1 MIAKIYNNL
10 INFGILNLKMLK
22 IFSIII
28 SVDYIK
34 RRVNFILKSN
44 ILYYF
49 KKSFKLVTLLII
61 AAAII
66 IGIILIK
73 YKPVYKVTFFGEEV
87 GYITNK
93 NSFEK
98 IIEEDILTSE
108 EVNVAYITLDS
119 LPSYEFKLIDKLCDT
134 NEQEILDKIA
144 KSSQTTYKMYA
155 ITLDGNNQS
164 YVNTMEEAEEVVAKI
179 KESNSNTNIELGITE
194 IYTTNLEELNTVKV
208 ADAESDI
215 SNTVNEAKKQEEEKN
230 AKTFNG
236 VYFSVKPV
244 TGTITSRF
252 GSKESIRTS
261 AHKGID
267 IGAPNGTPIYA
278 AADGT
283 VTYAGY
289 NSGGYGNLVIISHG
303 NGIETYYGHCSKI
316 YIKKGQTVVAGDN
329 IAAVGS
335 TGRSTGNHLHF
346 EIRLNGSQINP
357 QRYVYN

>member
-1 MIAKIYNNL
+1 
-10 INFGILNLKMLK
+10 MLK
-22 IFSIII
+22 ICSIII
-28 SVDYIK
+28 MPAYIK
-34 RRVNFILKSN
+34 RRVNFILKSR

-49 KKSFKLVTLLII
+49 KRSFKLITLLII
-61 AAAII
+61 AAAIVTCI
-66 IGIILIK
+66 VLIK

-87 GYITNK
+87 GYITSK
-93 NSFEK
+93 NGFEK
-98 IIEEDILTSE
+98 VIEEDILTSKE
-108 EVNVAYITLDS
+108 LNVAYITLDS
-119 LPSYEFKLIDKLCDT
+119 LPSYEFKLIDKACNT

-144 KSSQTTYKMYA
+144 KSSETTYKMYA

-179 KESNSNTNIELGITE
+179 KEDNSKTDLKLGITE

-208 ADAESDI
+208 ADAESTI
-215 SNTVNEAKKQEEEKN
+215 TNTVNEAEKQKQAQKKQEQEKSN
-230 AKTFNG
+230 KTFNG

-252 GSKESIRTS
+252 GSKESIRKS

-283 VTYAGY
+283 VTYASY

-303 NGIETYYGHCSKI
+303 NGIETYYGHCSKL
-316 YIKKGQTVVAGDN
+316 YVKKGQKVSAGDN

-346 EIRLNGSQINP
+346 EIRQNGSQINP

>member
-1 MIAKIYNNL
+1 MPA
-10 INFGILNLKMLK
+10 
-22 IFSIII
+22 
-28 SVDYIK
+28 YIK
-34 RRVNFILKSN
+34 RRVNFILKSR

-49 KKSFKLVTLLII
+49 KRSFKLITLLII
-61 AAAII
+61 AAAIVTCI
-66 IGIILIK
+66 VLIK

-87 GYITNK
+87 GYITSK
-93 NSFEK
+93 NGFEK
-98 IIEEDILTSE
+98 VIEEDILTSK
-108 EVNVAYITLDS
+108 EVNVAYITLAS
-119 LPSYEFKLIDKLCDT
+119 LPSYEFKLIDKACNT

-144 KSSQTTYKMYA
+144 KSSETTYKMYA

-164 YVNTMEEAEEVVAKI
+164 YVNTMEEAEEVVSKI
-179 KESNSNTNIELGITE
+179 KEDNSKSDLKLGITE

-208 ADAESDI
+208 ADAESTI
-215 SNTVNEAKKQEEEKN
+215 SNTVNEAEKQKQAQKKQEQEKSN
-230 AKTFNG
+230 KVFNG

-252 GSKESIRTS
+252 GSKESIRKS

-283 VTYAGY
+283 VTYASY

-303 NGIETYYGHCSKI
+303 NGIETYYGHCSKL
-316 YIKKGQTVVAGDN
+316 YVKKGQKVSAGDN

-346 EIRLNGSQINP
+346 EIRQNGSQINP

>member
-1 MIAKIYNNL
+1 MPA
-10 INFGILNLKMLK
+10 
-22 IFSIII
+22 
-28 SVDYIK
+28 YIK
-34 RRVNFILKSN
+34 RRVNFILKSR

-49 KKSFKLVTLLII
+49 KRSFKLITLLII
-61 AAAII
+61 AAAIVTCI
-66 IGIILIK
+66 VLIK

-87 GYITNK
+87 GYITSK
-93 NSFEK
+93 NGFEK
-98 IIEEDILTSE
+98 VIEEDILTSK
-108 EVNVAYITLDS
+108 EVNVAYITLAS
-119 LPSYEFKLIDKLCDT
+119 LPSYEFKLIDKACNT

-144 KSSQTTYKMYA
+144 KSSETTYKMYA

-164 YVNTMEEAEEVVAKI
+164 YVNTMEEAEEVVSKI
-179 KESNSNTNIELGITE
+179 KEDNSKSDLKLGITE

-208 ADAESDI
+208 ADAESTI
-215 SNTVNEAKKQEEEKN
+215 SNTVNEAEKQKQAQKKQEQEKSN
-230 AKTFNG
+230 KVFNG

-252 GSKESIRTS
+252 GSKESIRKS

-283 VTYAGY
+283 VTYASY

-303 NGIETYYGHCSKI
+303 NGIETYYGHCSKL
-316 YIKKGQTVVAGDN
+316 YVKKGQSVSAGDN

-346 EIRLNGSQINP
+346 EIRQNGSQINP

>member
-1 MIAKIYNNL
+1 MRKIC
-10 INFGILNLKMLK
+10 
-22 IFSIII
+22 SIII
-28 SVDYIK
+28 NVAYIK
-34 RRVNFILKSN
+34 RRVNFILKSR

-49 KKSFKLVTLLII
+49 KKSFKLITLLII
-61 AAAII
+61 AIAIVV
-66 IGIILIK
+66 GIVFIK

-108 EVNVAYITLDS
+108 EVNIAYITLDS
-119 LPSYEFKLIDKLCDT
+119 IPSYEFKLIDRTCNT

-144 KSSQTTYKMYA
+144 KSSETTYKMYA

-179 KESNSNTNIELGITE
+179 KNDNSKSDLKLGITE

-208 ADAESDI
+208 ADAESNI
-215 SNTVNEAKKQEEEKN
+215 SNTVNEAKKQEQVKSD
-230 AKTFNG
+230 KTFNG

-252 GSKESIRTS
+252 GSKESIRKS

-267 IGAPNGTPIYA
+267 IGSPNGTPIYA

-283 VTYAGY
+283 VTYSGY

-303 NGIETYYGHCSKI
+303 NGIETYYAHCSKL
-316 YIKKGQTVVAGDN
+316 YVKKGQKVSAGDN

-346 EIRLNGSQINP
+346 EIRQNGSQINP

>member
-1 MIAKIYNNL
+1 M
-10 INFGILNLKMLK
+10 
-22 IFSIII
+22 
-28 SVDYIK
+28 
-34 RRVNFILKSN
+34 NFILKSR

-49 KKSFKLVTLLII
+49 KKSFKLITLLII
-61 AAAII
+61 AAAIAVS
-66 IGIILIK
+66 IILIK

-93 NSFEK
+93 NGFEK
-98 IIEEDILTSE
+98 IIEDDILTSD

-119 LPSYEFKLIDKLCDT
+119 LPSYEFKWIDKTCNT

-144 KSSQTTYKMYA
+144 KSSETTYKMYA

-164 YVNTMEEAEEVVAKI
+164 YVNTMEEAEEVVKKI
-179 KESNSNTNIELGITE
+179 KEDNSKGDLKLGITE
-194 IYTTNLEELNTVKV
+194 VYTTNLEELNTVKV
-208 ADAESDI
+208 ADAENSI
-215 SNTVNEAKKQEEEKN
+215 SNTVNEAKKQEEAQKKQEQVKN
-230 AKTFNG
+230 NKTFNG

-252 GSKESIRTS
+252 GSKESIRKS

-283 VTYAGY
+283 VTYASY

-303 NGIETYYGHCSKI
+303 NGIETYYGHCSKL
-316 YIKKGQTVVAGDN
+316 YVKKGQSVSAGDN

-346 EIRLNGSQINP
+346 EIRQNGSQINP

>member
-1 MIAKIYNNL
+1 M
-10 INFGILNLKMLK
+10 
-22 IFSIII
+22 
-28 SVDYIK
+28 
-34 RRVNFILKSN
+34 NFILKSR

-49 KKSFKLVTLLII
+49 KRSFKLITLLII
-61 AAAII
+61 AAAIAVS
-66 IGIILIK
+66 IILIK

-93 NSFEK
+93 NGFEK
-98 IIEEDILTSE
+98 IIEDDILTSD

-119 LPSYEFKLIDKLCDT
+119 LPSYEFKWIDKTCNT

-144 KSSQTTYKMYA
+144 KSSETTYKMYA

-164 YVNTMEEAEEVVAKI
+164 YVNTMEEAEEVVKKI
-179 KESNSNTNIELGITE
+179 KEDNSKGDLKLGITE
-194 IYTTNLEELNTVKV
+194 VYTTNLEELNTVKV
-208 ADAESDI
+208 ADAENSI
-215 SNTVNEAKKQEEEKN
+215 SNTVNEAKKQEEAQKKQEQVKN
-230 AKTFNG
+230 NKTFNG

-252 GSKESIRTS
+252 GSKESIRKS

-283 VTYAGY
+283 VTYASY

-303 NGIETYYGHCSKI
+303 NGIETYYGHCSKL
-316 YIKKGQTVVAGDN
+316 YVKKGQSVSAGDN

-346 EIRLNGSQINP
+346 EIRQNGSQINP

>member
-1 MIAKIYNNL
+1 MSL
-10 INFGILNLKMLK
+10 I
-22 IFSIII
+22 
-28 SVDYIK
+28 VK
-34 RRVNFILKSN
+34 RRVKFILRNK

-49 KKSFKLVTLLII
+49 KRSFKLVTLLLIG
-61 AAAII
+61 AAII
-66 IGIILIK
+66 ISIVLLK

-98 IIEEDILTSE
+98 IIEEDILSSDQ
-108 EVNVAYITLDS
+108 VNVAYITLDS
-119 LPSYEFKLIDKLCDT
+119 IPTYEFKLINKSDNT

-144 KSSQTTYKMYA
+144 NSSQTTYKMYA
-155 ITLDGNNQS
+155 ITLDGNNKS
-164 YVNTMEEAEEVVAKI
+164 YVNTMEEAEQVVANL
-179 KESNSNTNIELGITE
+179 KEENSNSDLKLGITE
-194 IYTTNLEELNTVKV
+194 VYTTNLEELNTVKV
-208 ADAESDI
+208 ADAKDSID
-215 SNTVNEAKKQEEEKN
+215 NTVSEANEAKKQEE
-230 AKTFNG
+230 AKKLNTLNG

-252 GSKESIRTS
+252 GSKESIRKS

-267 IGAPNGTPIYA
+267 IGAPNGTTIYA

-303 NGIETYYGHCSKI
+303 NGVETYYGHCSKI
-316 YIKKGQTVVAGDN
+316 FTKKGQTVKAGDK

-346 EIRLNGSQINP
+346 EIRQNGSQINP
-357 QRYVYN
+357 QKYVYK

>member
-1 MIAKIYNNL
+1 
-10 INFGILNLKMLK
+10 MLA
-22 IFSIII
+22 
-28 SVDYIK
+28 YIK
-34 RRVNFILKSN
+34 RRVNFILKSR

-49 KKSFKLVTLLII
+49 KKSFKLITLLII
-61 AAAII
+61 ATAIV
-66 IGIILIK
+66 IGIVFIK

-98 IIEEDILTSE
+98 IIEEDILTSK

-119 LPSYEFKLIDKLCDT
+119 IPSYEFKLIDKTCNT

-144 KSSQTTYKMYA
+144 KSSETTYKMYA

-179 KESNSNTNIELGITE
+179 KNDNSKNDLKLGITE

-208 ADAESDI
+208 ADAESNI
-215 SNTVNEAKKQEEEKN
+215 SNTVNEAKKQEQVKS

-252 GSKESIRTS
+252 GSKESIRKS

-267 IGAPNGTPIYA
+267 IGSPNGTPIYA
-278 AADGT
+278 TADGT
-283 VTYAGY
+283 VTYSGY

-303 NGIETYYGHCSKI
+303 NGIETYYAHCSKL
-316 YIKKGQTVVAGDN
+316 YVKKGQKVNAGDN

-346 EIRLNGSQINP
+346 EIRQNGSQINP

>member
-1 MIAKIYNNL
+1 M
-10 INFGILNLKMLK
+10 
-22 IFSIII
+22 
-28 SVDYIK
+28 
-34 RRVNFILKSN
+34 NFILKSR

-49 KKSFKLVTLLII
+49 KKSFKLITLLII
-61 AAAII
+61 AVAIAVS
-66 IGIILIK
+66 IILIK

-93 NSFEK
+93 NGFEK
-98 IIEEDILTSE
+98 IIEDDILTSD

-119 LPSYEFKLIDKLCDT
+119 LPSYEFKWIDKTCNT

-144 KSSQTTYKMYA
+144 KSSETTYKMYA

-164 YVNTMEEAEEVVAKI
+164 YVNTMEEAEEVVKKI
-179 KESNSNTNIELGITE
+179 KEDNSKGDLKLGITE
-194 IYTTNLEELNTVKV
+194 VYTTNLEELNTVKV
-208 ADAESDI
+208 ADAENSI
-215 SNTVNEAKKQEEEKN
+215 SNTVNEAKKQEEAQKKQEQVKN
-230 AKTFNG
+230 NKTFNG

-252 GSKESIRTS
+252 GSKESIRKS

-283 VTYAGY
+283 VTYASY

-303 NGIETYYGHCSKI
+303 NGIETYYGHCSKL
-316 YIKKGQTVVAGDN
+316 YVKKGQSVSAGDN

-346 EIRLNGSQINP
+346 EIRQNGSQINP

>member
-1 MIAKIYNNL
+1 MRKIC
-10 INFGILNLKMLK
+10 
-22 IFSIII
+22 SIII
-28 SVDYIK
+28 NVAYIK
-34 RRVNFILKSN
+34 RRVNFILKSR

-49 KKSFKLVTLLII
+49 KKSFKLITLLII
-61 AAAII
+61 AIAIVV
-66 IGIILIK
+66 GIVFIK

-119 LPSYEFKLIDKLCDT
+119 IPSYEFKLIDRTCNT

-144 KSSQTTYKMYA
+144 KSSETTYKMYA

-179 KESNSNTNIELGITE
+179 KNDNSKSDLKLGITE

-208 ADAESDI
+208 ADAESNI
-215 SNTVNEAKKQEEEKN
+215 SNTVNEAKKQEQVKSD
-230 AKTFNG
+230 KTFNG

-252 GSKESIRTS
+252 GSKESIRKS

-267 IGAPNGTPIYA
+267 IGSPNGTPIYA

-283 VTYAGY
+283 VTYSGY

-303 NGIETYYGHCSKI
+303 NGIETYYAHCSKL
-316 YIKKGQTVVAGDN
+316 YVKKGQKVSAGDN

-346 EIRLNGSQINP
+346 EIRQNGSQINP

>member
-1 MIAKIYNNL
+1 MPA
-10 INFGILNLKMLK
+10 
-22 IFSIII
+22 
-28 SVDYIK
+28 YIK
-34 RRVNFILKSN
+34 RRVNFILKSR

-49 KKSFKLVTLLII
+49 KRSFKLITLLII
-61 AAAII
+61 AAAIVTCI
-66 IGIILIK
+66 VLIK

-87 GYITNK
+87 GYITSK
-93 NSFEK
+93 NGFEK
-98 IIEEDILTSE
+98 VIEEDILTSKE
-108 EVNVAYITLDS
+108 LNVAYITLDS
-119 LPSYEFKLIDKLCDT
+119 LPSYEFKLIDKACNT

-144 KSSQTTYKMYA
+144 KSSETTYKMYA

-179 KESNSNTNIELGITE
+179 KEDNSKTDLKLGITE

-208 ADAESDI
+208 ADAESTI
-215 SNTVNEAKKQEEEKN
+215 TNTVNEAEKQKQAQKKQEQEKSN
-230 AKTFNG
+230 KTFNG

-252 GSKESIRTS
+252 GSKESIRKS

-283 VTYAGY
+283 VTYASY

-303 NGIETYYGHCSKI
+303 NGIETYYGHCSKL
-316 YIKKGQTVVAGDN
+316 YVKKGQKVSAGDN

-346 EIRLNGSQINP
+346 EIRQNGSQINP

>member
-1 MIAKIYNNL
+1 
-10 INFGILNLKMLK
+10 MLK
-22 IFSIII
+22 ICSIITK
-28 SVDYIK
+28 VAYIK
-34 RRVNFILKSN
+34 RRVKFILRSK

-49 KKSFKLVTLLII
+49 KLSFKLVTLLLI

-66 IGIILIK
+66 ISIVLLK

-98 IIEEDILTSE
+98 VIEEDILTSNE
-108 EVNVAYITLDS
+108 TDVAYITLDS
-119 LPSYEFKLIDKLCDT
+119 IPTYEFKLINKSDDT

-144 KSSQTTYKMYA
+144 NATETTYKKYA
-155 ITLDGNNQS
+155 ITLNGENKT
-164 YVNTMEEAEEVVAKI
+164 YVNTMEEAEQVVAKI
-179 KESNSNTNIELGITE
+179 KEEKQNSDVKLGITE
-194 IYTTNLEELNTVKV
+194 VYTTNLEELNTVQV
-208 ADAESDI
+208 AEAETSINNTLNDSKKSTAKEESTKTQENKTN
-215 SNTVNEAKKQEEEKN
+215 SNGSGNIL
-230 AKTFNG
+230 NG
-236 VYFSVKPV
+236 VNFSVKPV

-252 GSKESIRTS
+252 GSKESIRKN

-267 IGAPNGTPIYA
+267 IGAPNGTTIYA
-278 AADGT
+278 AADGK
-283 VTYAGY
+283 VTYATY

-316 YIKKGQTVVAGDN
+316 YVKKGQTVSAGDS

-346 EIRLNGSQINP
+346 EIRQNDSQINP
-357 QRYVYN
+357 QKYVYK

>member
-1 MIAKIYNNL
+1 M
-10 INFGILNLKMLK
+10 
-22 IFSIII
+22 
-28 SVDYIK
+28 
-34 RRVNFILKSN
+34 NFILKSR

-49 KKSFKLVTLLII
+49 KRSFKLITLLII
-61 AAAII
+61 AVAIAVS
-66 IGIILIK
+66 IILIK

-93 NSFEK
+93 NGFEK
-98 IIEEDILTSE
+98 IIEDDILTSD

-119 LPSYEFKLIDKLCDT
+119 LPSYEFKWIDKTCNT

-144 KSSQTTYKMYA
+144 KSSETTYKMYA

-164 YVNTMEEAEEVVAKI
+164 YVNTMEEAEEVVKKI
-179 KESNSNTNIELGITE
+179 KEDNSKGDLKLGITE
-194 IYTTNLEELNTVKV
+194 VYTTNLEELNTVKV
-208 ADAESDI
+208 ADAENSI
-215 SNTVNEAKKQEEEKN
+215 SNTVNEAKKQEEAQKKQEQVKN
-230 AKTFNG
+230 NKTFNG

-252 GSKESIRTS
+252 GSKESIRKS

-283 VTYAGY
+283 VTYASY

-303 NGIETYYGHCSKI
+303 NGIETYYGHCSKL
-316 YIKKGQTVVAGDN
+316 YVKKGQSVSAGDN

-346 EIRLNGSQINP
+346 EIRQNGSQINP

>member
-1 MIAKIYNNL
+1 MPA
-10 INFGILNLKMLK
+10 
-22 IFSIII
+22 
-28 SVDYIK
+28 YIK
-34 RRVNFILKSN
+34 RRVNFILKSR

-49 KKSFKLVTLLII
+49 KRSFKLITLLII
-61 AAAII
+61 AAAIVTCI
-66 IGIILIK
+66 VLIK

-87 GYITNK
+87 GYITSK
-93 NSFEK
+93 NGFEK
-98 IIEEDILTSE
+98 VIEEDILTSK
-108 EVNVAYITLDS
+108 EVNVAYITLAS
-119 LPSYEFKLIDKLCDT
+119 LPSYEFKLIDKACNT

-144 KSSQTTYKMYA
+144 KSSETTYKMYA

-164 YVNTMEEAEEVVAKI
+164 YVNTMEEAEEVVSKI
-179 KESNSNTNIELGITE
+179 KEDNSKSDLKLGITE

-208 ADAESDI
+208 ADAESTI
-215 SNTVNEAKKQEEEKN
+215 SNTVNEAEKQKQAQKKQEQEKSN
-230 AKTFNG
+230 KVFNG

-252 GSKESIRTS
+252 GSKESIRKS

-283 VTYAGY
+283 VTYASY

-303 NGIETYYGHCSKI
+303 NGIETYYGHCSKL
-316 YIKKGQTVVAGDN
+316 YVKKGQSVSAGDN

-346 EIRLNGSQINP
+346 EIRQNGSQINP
-357 QRYVYN
+357 QKYVYN

>member
-1 MIAKIYNNL
+1 M
-10 INFGILNLKMLK
+10 
-22 IFSIII
+22 
-28 SVDYIK
+28 
-34 RRVNFILKSN
+34 NFILKSR

-49 KKSFKLVTLLII
+49 KKSFKLITLLII
-61 AAAII
+61 AAAIVVSI
-66 IGIILIK
+66 VLIK
-73 YKPVYKVTFFGEEV
+73 YKPVYKVNFFGEEV

-98 IIEEDILTSE
+98 IIEEDILTSNE
-108 EVNVAYITLDS
+108 ANVAYITLDS
-119 LPSYEFKLIDKLCDT
+119 LPSYEFKLIDKTCNT

-144 KSSQTTYKMYA
+144 KSSETTYKMYA

-179 KESNSNTNIELGITE
+179 KEDNSKSDLKLGITE

-208 ADAESDI
+208 ADAESSI
-215 SNTVNEAKKQEEEKN
+215 SNTVNETKKQEQAKN
-230 AKTFNG
+230 TKTFNG

-261 AHKGID
+261 SHKGID

-283 VTYAGY
+283 VTYASY

-303 NGIETYYGHCSKI
+303 NGIETYYGHCSKL
-316 YIKKGQTVVAGDN
+316 YVKKGQKVSAGDN

-346 EIRLNGSQINP
+346 EIRQNGSQINP
-357 QRYVYN
+357 QKYVYN

>member
-1 MIAKIYNNL
+1 MRKIC
-10 INFGILNLKMLK
+10 
-22 IFSIII
+22 SIII
-28 SVDYIK
+28 NVAYIK
-34 RRVNFILKSN
+34 RRVNFILKSR

-49 KKSFKLVTLLII
+49 KKSFKLITLLII
-61 AAAII
+61 AIAIVV
-66 IGIILIK
+66 GIVFIK

-119 LPSYEFKLIDKLCDT
+119 IPSYEFKLIDRTCNT

-144 KSSQTTYKMYA
+144 KSSETTYKMYA

-164 YVNTMEEAEEVVAKI
+164 YVNTMEEAEEVVTKI
-179 KESNSNTNIELGITE
+179 KNDNSKSDLKLGITE

-208 ADAESDI
+208 ADAESNI
-215 SNTVNEAKKQEEEKN
+215 SNTVNEAKKQEQIKSD
-230 AKTFNG
+230 KTFNG

-267 IGAPNGTPIYA
+267 IGSPNGTPIYA

-283 VTYAGY
+283 VTYSGY

-303 NGIETYYGHCSKI
+303 NGIETYYAHCSKL
-316 YIKKGQTVVAGDN
+316 YVKKGQKVSAGDN

-346 EIRLNGSQINP
+346 EIRQNGSQINP

>member
-1 MIAKIYNNL
+1 M
-10 INFGILNLKMLK
+10 
-22 IFSIII
+22 
-28 SVDYIK
+28 
-34 RRVNFILKSN
+34 NFILKSR

-49 KKSFKLVTLLII
+49 KRSFKLITLLII
-61 AAAII
+61 AAAIAVC
-66 IGIILIK
+66 IILIK

-93 NSFEK
+93 NGFEK
-98 IIEEDILTSE
+98 IIEDDILTSDE
-108 EVNVAYITLDS
+108 INVAYITLDS
-119 LPSYEFKLIDKLCDT
+119 LPSYEFKWIDKTCNT

-144 KSSQTTYKMYA
+144 KSSETTYKMYA

-164 YVNTMEEAEEVVAKI
+164 YVNTMEEAEEVVKKI
-179 KESNSNTNIELGITE
+179 KDDNSKSDLKLGITE
-194 IYTTNLEELNTVKV
+194 VYTTNLEELNTVKV
-208 ADAESDI
+208 ADAENSI
-215 SNTVNEAKKQEEEKN
+215 SNTVNEAKKQEEAQKKQEQVKN
-230 AKTFNG
+230 NKTFNG

-283 VTYAGY
+283 VTYASY

-303 NGIETYYGHCSKI
+303 NGIETYYGHCSKL
-316 YIKKGQTVVAGDN
+316 YVKKGQSVSAGDN

-346 EIRLNGSQINP
+346 EIRQNGSQINP
-357 QRYVYN
+357 QKYVYN

>member
-1 MIAKIYNNL
+1 M
-10 INFGILNLKMLK
+10 
-22 IFSIII
+22 
-28 SVDYIK
+28 
-34 RRVNFILKSN
+34 NFILKSR

-49 KKSFKLVTLLII
+49 KKSFKLITLLII
-61 AAAII
+61 AAAIVVSI
-66 IGIILIK
+66 VLIK

-93 NSFEK
+93 NGFEK
-98 IIEEDILTSE
+98 IIEEDILTSNE
-108 EVNVAYITLDS
+108 ANVAYITLDS
-119 LPSYEFKLIDKLCDT
+119 LPSYEFKLIDKACNT

-144 KSSQTTYKMYA
+144 KSSETTYKMYA

-164 YVNTMEEAEEVVAKI
+164 YVNTMEEAEEVVSKI
-179 KESNSNTNIELGITE
+179 KEDNSKSDLKLGITE

-208 ADAESDI
+208 ADAESNI
-215 SNTVNEAKKQEEEKN
+215 SNTVNEAKKQEQAKS

-252 GSKESIRTS
+252 GSKESIRKS

-283 VTYAGY
+283 VTYASY

-303 NGIETYYGHCSKI
+303 NGIETYYGHCSKL
-316 YIKKGQTVVAGDN
+316 YVKKGQSVSAGDN

-346 EIRLNGSQINP
+346 EIRQNGSQINP